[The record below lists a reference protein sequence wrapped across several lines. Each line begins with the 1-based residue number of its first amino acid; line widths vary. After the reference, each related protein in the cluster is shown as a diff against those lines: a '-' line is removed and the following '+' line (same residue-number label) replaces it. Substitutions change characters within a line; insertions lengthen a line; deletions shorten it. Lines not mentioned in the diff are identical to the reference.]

1 MIIGWLT
8 RSIDFVGVENGE
20 KQRNQRA
27 DADRVV
33 NVLGEFVAKFGA
45 NFVIALLQS

>member
-1 MIIGWLT
+1 MIILLM
-8 RSIDFVGVENGE
+8 
-20 KQRNQRA
+20 RNQRT
-27 DADRVV
+27 DADNRVV